1 MTKPFNPVDIH
12 LGSRMRMRRSEMGMS
27 QQALGSQLGLTF
39 QQIQNYEKGASRIG
53 ASRLQ
58 QIARILK
65 VPAGWFFE
73 GAPGGQ
79 AGDASTTR
87 RFLEFF
93 STRDGRTL
101 IISFSKIRDA
111 RLRRSILE
119 LVQRLAAA
127 DKRSAGR
134 TRK

>member
-1 MTKPFNPVDIH
+1 MTKPLDPVDIH
-12 LGSRMRMRRSEMGMS
+12 VGSRMRMRRSEIGMS
-27 QQALGSQLGLTF
+27 QQALGRELGLTF
-39 QQIQNYEKGASRIG
+39 QQIQNYEKGAGRIG

-65 VPAGWFFE
+65 VSAGWFFE
-73 GAPGGQ
+73 GAPGGGL

-93 STRDGRTL
+93 STRDGQTL
-101 IISFSKIRDA
+101 IVSFSKIRDA
-111 RLRRSILE
+111 RLRRSILG

-127 DKRSAGR
+127 EKR
-134 TRK
+134 